1 MRSYP
6 TPAHSFVNCS
16 LGSHILSS
24 SVKHRKVTTASP
36 VPLPSTAQTASLCSE
51 CQGCRQDS
59 FEPGMEFRSRF
70 TILAEST
77 HLSQVKEAIHC
88 FKLRERWDLQ
98 MHSLLIGE
106 IRCVNP
112 SKHEPG
118 KVVHFMCVLHGGWT
132 CHSRSPRRP

>member
-6 TPAHSFVNCS
+6 TPAYSFANCS

-51 CQGCRQDS
+51 YQGCRQDS
-59 FEPGMEFRSRF
+59 FEPGMEFRSHF
-70 TILAEST
+70 IIFAEGT
-77 HLSQVKEAIHC
+77 HLSHAKKAIRC
-88 FKLRERWDLQ
+88 FKRRKTRDLQ
-98 MHSLLIGE
+98 VHSLHVGE
-106 IRCVNP
+106 VWRVNL

-118 KVVHFMCVLHGGWT
+118 KAVHSLGILHGGRT
-132 CHSRSPRRP
+132 SNPRSRRRP